1 MEKQRPVDSGV
12 HDRDAML
19 ERLRAEHRALDVRL
33 AELDR
38 HLSLTP
44 EEQVER
50 ARIKKLKLATKD
62 RMLRLE
68 PRRAPPPAG

>member
-1 MEKQRPVDSGV
+1 MQPRLPSSGESS
-12 HDRDAML
+12 DRL
-19 ERLRAEHRALDVRL
+19 LQLRAEHRALEARI

-50 ARIKKLKLATKD
+50 ARLKKLKLATKD
-62 RMLRLE
+62 AITRL
-68 PRRAPPPAG
+68 G